1 MMDMTHPQEP
11 APHPETAELRGL
23 SPQALRQMIRRQ
35 EHKSPTMGLAPGY
48 LQGNLAIVPQ
58 AQAFDF
64 LLFCQRNPKPCP
76 IIGLAEAGAV
86 TLPELGQDID
96 IRSDLPAYRV
106 FRNGIPQGTVNDL
119 GPLWRNDLVSFV
131 IGCSFSFEEA
141 LQEAGIPLRHLQAG
155 CNVPMYRT
163 SIDTVPAGDFSGP
176 LVVSMRAFPSW
187 DAIHAI
193 LLSDR
198 FRLAHGAPVHIGD
211 PSQIGIEDIDTPDFG
226 DPPYMEE
233 GDIPVFWACG
243 VTPQL
248 ALRHCGADLA
258 ITHAPGH
265 MLVTDLPSSTAETRL
280 SGLGSFRHADS
291 PNP

>member
-1 MMDMTHPQEP
+1 MDMPSQQEGTV
-11 APHPETAELRGL
+11 EDLAESLESL
-23 SPQALRQMIRRQ
+23 SPQALRQRIRNQ
-35 EHKSPTMGLAPGY
+35 QHTTPTTGLAPGY
-48 LQGNLAIVPQ
+48 LQGNLAILPK

-76 IIGLAEAGAV
+76 IIGLAEPGSPKV
-86 TLPELGQDID
+86 PELGSDID

-106 FRNGIPQGTVNDL
+106 FREGVPQETVNDL
-119 GPLWRNDLVSFV
+119 NSLWRDDMVSFV

-141 LQEAGIPLRHLQAG
+141 LKATGIPLRHIQAG
-155 CNVPMYRT
+155 RNVPMYRT
-163 SIDTVPAGDFSGP
+163 SISTVPAGVFSGP

-187 DAIHAI
+187 DAINAI
-193 LLSDR
+193 VLSDR

-211 PSQIGIEDIDTPDFG
+211 PAQIGIENIDKPDFG

-248 ALRHCGADLA
+248 ALCNCGADIA
-258 ITHAPGH
+258 FTHAPGH
-265 MLVTDLPSSTAETRL
+265 MLVTDIPSSAAETRL
-280 SGLGSFRHADS
+280 SGLGPFHQAASS
-291 PNP
+291 TP

>member
-1 MMDMTHPQEP
+1 MMDMPSPQESTP
-11 APHPETAELRGL
+11 RSNAAELRSL
-23 SPQALRQMIRRQ
+23 SPQALRQVIRRQ
-35 EHKSPTMGLAPGY
+35 DHTGPTMGLAPGY
-48 LQGNLAIVPQ
+48 LQGNLAILPQ

-86 TLPELGQDID
+86 NLPELGQDID

-106 FRNGIPQGTVNDL
+106 FRNGIPQQTVTDL
-119 GPLWRNDLVSFV
+119 DALWREDLVSFV

-141 LQEAGIPLRHLQAG
+141 LEEAGIPLRHLQAG
-155 CNVPMYRT
+155 SNVPMYRT
-163 SIDTVPAGDFSGP
+163 SISTVPAGAFSGP

-198 FRLAHGAPVHIGD
+198 FRLAHGAPVHIGE
-211 PSQIGIEDIDTPDFG
+211 PAQIGIKDLDTPDFG

-265 MLVTDLPSSTAETRL
+265 MLVTDLPSSAAEARL
-280 SGLGSFRHADS
+280 SGLSSFRPSDS

>member
-1 MMDMTHPQEP
+1 MTGMPNPQET
-11 APHPETAELRGL
+11 APRSDATELRSL
-23 SPQALRQMIRRQ
+23 SPQALRQKIRQ
-35 EHKSPTMGLAPGY
+35 QDHKTPTMGLAPGY
-48 LQGNLAIVPQ
+48 LQGNLAILPQ

-76 IIGLAEAGAV
+76 IIGLTEAGAV
-86 TLPELGQDID
+86 NLPELGRDID

-106 FRNGIPQGTVNDL
+106 FRNGIPQETVNDL
-119 GPLWRNDLVSFV
+119 GALWRDDLVSFV

-141 LQEAGIPLRHLQAG
+141 LQEADIPLRHLQAG
-155 CNVPMYRT
+155 SNVPMYRT
-163 SIDTVPAGDFSGP
+163 SIATVPAGSFSGP

-211 PSQIGIEDIDTPDFG
+211 PAQIGIDNIDTPDFG

-265 MLVTDLPSSTAETRL
+265 MLVTDLPSSSAETRL
-280 SGLGSFRHADS
+280 SGLGNFRHLDS
-291 PNP
+291 PTP